1 MTTAVNYREADDPRD
16 VIHRAVQILADGGL
30 VGFPTETSYI
40 AAGMAVNQHAV
51 TRAADWMGATS
62 WPCTLAVKDG
72 HEVRDFLPHMSNLA
86 RRLMR
91 RCWPGPITLAVRDSE
106 PTELFSTLPIN
117 GRSLLQQDGRV
128 WLRAPAHEAI
138 LEAMRLCPGPLLM
151 TPERSADG
159 SAYVSAD
166 ELAAAGQFPLDMLV
180 DDGRTRYAEASTVVT
195 VQDSWEVLVPG
206 VVTERT
212 LQRLASEMFLFVCT
226 GNTCRSPMA
235 EGLFRKLLAEKLQCS
250 DSELPDR
257 GYHVASAGLSATV
270 GAAPSPESVSLL
282 KNRGFDLSSHES
294 QPLTRRLIDQAD
306 HIYTMTRQHRDSI
319 LRDAPDVGE
328 RVEVLSREGLDIPDP
343 IGAGV
348 EQYEYCFQEIE
359 RNLRLIL
366 DGFLG
371 QPAQDR

>member
-1 MTTAVNYREADDPRD
+1 
-16 VIHRAVQILADGGL
+16 
-30 VGFPTETSYI
+30 
-40 AAGMAVNQHAV
+40 
-51 TRAADWMGATS
+51 
-62 WPCTLAVKDG
+62 
-72 HEVRDFLPHMSNLA
+72 
-86 RRLMR
+86 
-91 RCWPGPITLAVRDSE
+91 
-106 PTELFSTLPIN
+106 
-117 GRSLLQQDGRV
+117 
-128 WLRAPAHEAI
+128 
-138 LEAMRLCPGPLLM
+138 
-151 TPERSADG
+151 
-159 SAYVSAD
+159 
-166 ELAAAGQFPLDMLV
+166 
-180 DDGRTRYAEASTVVT
+180 
-195 VQDSWEVLVPG
+195 
-206 VVTERT
+206 
-212 LQRLASEMFLFVCT
+212 
-226 GNTCRSPMA
+226 MA